1 MITENLT
8 NEDGISYTAC
18 GFRCGECTIHDFTSI
33 AEEAES
39 FIAMLNEMEVSPLH
53 ILDVI
58 EDHFA
63 AV

>member
-8 NEDGISYTAC
+8 NEDEISYTAY

-33 AEEAES
+33 KKEAES
-39 FIAMLNEMEVSPLH
+39 FVAMLNSMEVSPHH

-63 AV
+63 SV